1 MKKIIVILLL
11 ITYPIQSMELV
22 NLTEKVANALVTEI
36 EQNKNAQDELKKM
49 GGDVIGL
56 GKDLLQDK
64 NILHNTNAQHDI
76 GNVAHDALNVVQE
89 IKNSSALKNIE
100 LISSYPQGAN
110 GFPIGNISP
119 NNTPT
124 ISSSHTPVPTP
135 SQTPQVPRLNLSNNI
150 LPRSKSVKLAPKTP
164 ITSNSQ
170 LRERVEQIRQSHR
183 QQISESSSQQINNAQ
198 AKADPEIQPINNN
211 ISNSS
216 NASLPFTV
224 KRSALPRVLNNDA
237 VIDMGDGK
245 VYTVAQVWELIQ
257 SIDPVLYEFA
267 EKNGLSLDDV
277 GLYSNLLNEFHVHPE
292 ALIEF
297 IKENCNVKKS
307 NKLIS
312 LGEDKAV
319 DDAKIKKYRKIQKEE
334 PDKYQAIVLDVL
346 GKAMAKQ
353 DGQSTSSPLNDTH
366 IQTLEEQATNSEST
380 IRYQYVALFVGAFL
394 TLAGYAWGIYG
405 QVTGAHTNTPTT
417 APTGAPIGAPTMPT
431 FMPTGSPT

>member
-211 ISNSS
+211 ISN
-216 NASLPFTV
+216 
-224 KRSALPRVLNNDA
+224 
-237 VIDMGDGK
+237 
-245 VYTVAQVWELIQ
+245 
-257 SIDPVLYEFA
+257 
-267 EKNGLSLDDV
+267 
-277 GLYSNLLNEFHVHPE
+277 
-292 ALIEF
+292 
-297 IKENCNVKKS
+297 
-307 NKLIS
+307 
-312 LGEDKAV
+312 
-319 DDAKIKKYRKIQKEE
+319 
-334 PDKYQAIVLDVL
+334 
-346 GKAMAKQ
+346 
-353 DGQSTSSPLNDTH
+353 
-366 IQTLEEQATNSEST
+366 
-380 IRYQYVALFVGAFL
+380 
-394 TLAGYAWGIYG
+394 
-405 QVTGAHTNTPTT
+405 
-417 APTGAPIGAPTMPT
+417 
-431 FMPTGSPT
+431 